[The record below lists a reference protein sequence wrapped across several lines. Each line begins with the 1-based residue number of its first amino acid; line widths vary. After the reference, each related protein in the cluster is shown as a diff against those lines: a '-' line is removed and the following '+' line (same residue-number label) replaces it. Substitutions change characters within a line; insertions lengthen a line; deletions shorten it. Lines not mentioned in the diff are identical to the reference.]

1 MHYFLASSVAHIV
14 VNISPVFLHVFYLP
28 FISLLANSLVKLMKM
43 SFIQKS
49 LFKKMIHV
57 YVIFVPSNQ
66 TNIPVNS
73 SESEKD
79 LKMDKYFTQKMS
91 WSL

>member
-1 MHYFLASSVAHIV
+1 
-14 VNISPVFLHVFYLP
+14 
-28 FISLLANSLVKLMKM
+28 
-43 SFIQKS
+43 
-49 LFKKMIHV
+49 MIHV

-66 TNIPVNS
+66 INIPVNS